1 MALFFGEWEF
11 PSQENTIETC
21 KVFAEYIDNGA
32 KGDDFEGFKILY
44 RLHDLHNGTGIFIA
58 ETTMQQKFLIMG
70 QPSQRWENAM

>member
-32 KGDDFEGFKILY
+32 I
-44 RLHDLHNGTGIFIA
+44 
-58 ETTMQQKFLIMG
+58 
-70 QPSQRWENAM
+70 